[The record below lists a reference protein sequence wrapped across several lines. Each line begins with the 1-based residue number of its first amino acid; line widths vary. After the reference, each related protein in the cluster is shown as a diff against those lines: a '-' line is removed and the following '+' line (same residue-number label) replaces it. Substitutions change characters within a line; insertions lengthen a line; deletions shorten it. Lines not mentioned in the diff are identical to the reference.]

1 MKSESEAPAPAPV
14 INQIQQLPFDHH
26 CIEQVANAL
35 GASWQEAPFRQPGG
49 AVYQIIVAAKA
60 GKPGVMLTIWPP
72 LKRIDAISAC
82 VTIVFT
88 DVVTVDLV
96 GQVEVQFR
104 RSNRDYLI
112 VTRGGK
118 VIVRA

>member
-1 MKSESEAPAPAPV
+1 MSAGEPQPERNVAGNR
-14 INQIQQLPFDHH
+14 ILQLPFDRH
-26 CIEQVANAL
+26 CVEQVAKAV
-35 GASWQEAPFRQPGG
+35 GGSWSEAPFRLPGG
-49 AVYQIIVAAKA
+49 AVFQIVVP
-60 GKPGVMLTIWPP
+60 GKTGRPVVMLTIWPP
-72 LKRIDAISAC
+72 LRRIDAIGSSA
-82 VTIVFT
+82 TIVFT

-96 GQVEVQFR
+96 GDVEAQFR